1 MHPCMHLFLHI
12 GLFRPFSP
20 LTHFPPQFL
29 QPITSPLLSSSP
41 VTTPGDYDV
50 SAEAVGDAY
59 MQKTA
64 SDLNDSQVSDIVL

>member
-1 MHPCMHLFLHI
+1 MHAFIPPYWPFPSLFTTNTLPSPISATYHL
-12 GLFRPFSP
+12 S
-20 LTHFPPQFL
+20 
-29 QPITSPLLSSSP
+29 SPLLSSSP

-50 SAEAVGDAY
+50 SAEVVRDAY